1 MCSCPVKREISSHQA
16 VINLELWLREHNIH
30 SSLSTPENN
39 LVATVEFFNST
50 GKPFK
55 PIITPIQQLLCN
67 DVLSDETGTICLKKI
82 KEQIL

>member
-30 SSLSTPENN
+30 SSLSTAENN

-50 GKPFK
+50 GKP
-55 PIITPIQQLLCN
+55 
-67 DVLSDETGTICLKKI
+67 LSR
-82 KEQIL
+82 